1 MSNEISVAFTL
12 TGFDFDPEEITKLL
26 KISPTTTW
34 RLGDLIGKSIL
45 RCKHNGWRLNSEL
58 ENSLDSELENSID
71 LDNHIKYLLNKLQPS
86 WQTLVEICYQYD
98 AEISCVIYSCEAQ
111 GPAIHFDKEII
122 RCVAELNAE
131 IDVDYYCL
139 YSSKEMSEKL

>member
-1 MSNEISVAFTL
+1 MNNEISVSFTL
-12 TGFDFDPEEITKLL
+12 TGLDLDPEQITKLL
-26 KISPTTTW
+26 KISPTNTW

-58 ENSLDSELENSID
+58 ENSADLEN
-71 LDNHIKYLLNKLQPS
+71 HIEYLLKTLQQS
-86 WQTLVEICYQYD
+86 WQTLVEICSQYD
-98 AEISCVIYSCEAQ
+98 AEISCVIYSYEAQ

-122 RCVAELNAE
+122 QCVAELNAE

-139 YSSKEMSEKL
+139 HSSKVSAQ